1 MKVQNFGRRRRYL
14 HKLRKFTLDFRTQ
27 RLYNCCL
34 PGKFNEF
41 MQTLVNALVNG
52 TTEYKEDG
60 TVVQHPPSAIMLR
73 ASRELTTLF
82 NINATNQ
89 QTLNQLQLRVEEQ
102 LKEITILQEQ
112 NNEHLQTIN
121 KLTTDIQDLRVDIRL
136 NGNEEVNSDVESG
149 SEQSSGSDSTGQ
161 GSGTN

>member
-1 MKVQNFGRRRRYL
+1 
-14 HKLRKFTLDFRTQ
+14 
-27 RLYNCCL
+27 
-34 PGKFNEF
+34 

-121 KLTTDIQDLRVDIRL
+121 KLTTDLQNLRNDPGQGR
-136 NGNEEVNSDVESG
+136 EEVNSDVESG